1 MKRALKLI
9 SLSLVLVL
17 LATALVS
24 CGDKSSAVKKAFEK
38 EEYTVTTVDAENS
51 AVKTIFSLLNLT
63 EEQKEDAAKYEL
75 MVCTKSVNVALVIKF
90 PSSKDIQTF
99 LVTEDKDGK
108 EDTALYDKA
117 KENGWINGNCLI
129 LTVSNNALS
138 IFKEA

>member
-24 CGDKSSAVKKAFEK
+24 CGDKSGAIKKAFEK
-38 EEYTVTTVDAENS
+38 EEYKVEEVNADDS
-51 AVKTIFSLLNLT
+51 AVKTLLAILNLN
-63 EEQKEDAAKYEL
+63 EEQKEEVAKYEIL
-75 MVCTKSVNVALVIKF
+75 VCTKGISSALIIKF
-90 PSSKDIQTF
+90 PSAKDLKAF

-108 EDTALYDKA
+108 ENAALYEKA
-117 KENGWINGNCLI
+117 EEDGWINGNCLI
-129 LTVSNNALS
+129 LTLSSNALT

>member
-24 CGDKSSAVKKAFEK
+24 CGDKSGAIKKAFEK
-38 EEYTVTTVDAENS
+38 EEYKVEEVNAEDS
-51 AVKTIFSLLNLT
+51 SVKTLLAILNLS
-63 EEQKEDAAKYEL
+63 EDQKEEVAKYEIL
-75 MVCTKSVNVALVIKF
+75 VCTKGISSALVIKF
-90 PSSKDIQTF
+90 PSAKDLKAF

-117 KENGWINGNCLI
+117 EKDGWINGNCLI
-129 LTVSNNALS
+129 LTLSPGALT